1 MSVDPPFILL
11 PALTHAERRDL
22 LWLARASIR
31 TVLGDAVSAPSIALT
46 PALLEPAAA
55 FVSLHQEG
63 RLRGCV
69 GSVTADKP
77 LHETIAH
84 MALCAAFEDPRF
96 TPLAAAELP
105 AVAIEISRLS
115 GMVPA
120 RAEQVR
126 PGVHGVCVARGEHR
140 AVFLPQ
146 VAPQHHWDRN
156 TLLDELC
163 RKALLPADAWRQPG
177 CSLMV
182 FVAEVFAEGEG
193 A

>member
-1 MSVDPPFILL
+1 MSADPPLISL
-11 PALTHAERRDL
+11 PALTAVERRAL
-22 LWLARASIR
+22 LWLARTSIR
-31 TVLGDAVSAPSIALT
+31 TALGDPVSAVPIELT

-55 FVSLHQEG
+55 FVSLHQEN

-69 GSVTADKP
+69 GTVTPDKP
-77 LHETIAH
+77 LHETVAH

-96 TPLAAAELP
+96 TPMSAAELP
-105 AVAIEISRLS
+105 AVDIEISRLS
-115 GMVPA
+115 EMVPT

-126 PGVHGVCVARGEHR
+126 PGLHGVCVARGERR

-146 VAPQHHWDRN
+146 VASQHQWDRE

-163 RKALLPADAWRQPG
+163 RKALLPADAWRQSE

-182 FVAEVFAEGEG
+182 FLAEVFGEGEG
-193 A
+193 G